1 MAEVNSF
8 PSGYHSVNPYL
19 VIGNVLEF
27 IGFSQTVFNAVL
39 VKQIKE
45 ENGMYAEVRIG
56 DTCIMMEENHQI
68 SLLDSSSLWVYG
80 RDVDAIYDRA
90 LKAGC
95 TSLEA
100 PTYKYRVDKVAKVV
114 DPFGIR
120 WFIATFNDDI

>member
-1 MAEVNSF
+1 
-8 PSGYHSVNPYL
+8 
-19 VIGNVLEF
+19 
-27 IGFSQTVFNAVL
+27 
-39 VKQIKE
+39 
-45 ENGMYAEVRIG
+45 MYAEVRIG

-68 SLLDSSSLWVYG
+68 SHLDSSSLWVYV

-95 TSLEA
+95 TSIEA

-120 WFIATFNDDI
+120 WFIATFNDDV

>member
-1 MAEVNSF
+1 MAEGNSF
-8 PSGYHSVNPYL
+8 PSGYHSVNQYL

-68 SLLDSSSLWVYG
+68 SHLYSSSLWVYV

-90 LKAGC
+90 LKAAVHHLKRLH
-95 TSLEA
+95 TSTEKTKWL
-100 PTYKYRVDKVAKVV
+100 K
-114 DPFGIR
+114 
-120 WFIATFNDDI
+120 